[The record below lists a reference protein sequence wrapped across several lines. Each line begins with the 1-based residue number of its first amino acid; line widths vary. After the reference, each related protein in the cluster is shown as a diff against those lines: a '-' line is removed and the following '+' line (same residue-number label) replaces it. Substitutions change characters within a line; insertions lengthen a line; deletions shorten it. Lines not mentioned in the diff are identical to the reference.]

1 VNLFYQP
8 NIPDGVHHLDREE
21 SHHAIRVL
29 RMDKEHTLDLTD
41 GKGSFYV
48 AKITKADPKK
58 CEFDIVE
65 RKEVSKRDFQIH
77 IAIAPTK
84 NADRIEW
91 FIEKATEIG
100 VDQISFML
108 CKNSERKVINS
119 DRLEKV
125 AVSAMKQSQQP
136 WLPRLSDMVPFK
148 EITMA
153 QADQKFIAYVDSA
166 NPKQLHLSSS
176 PKKSY
181 LVLIGPEGDFSKE
194 ELELAE
200 KNNFQKVS
208 LGPNRL
214 RTETA
219 GFVACHALNLINLN
233 S

>member
-8 NIPDGVHHLDREE
+8 GIPQGIHHLDREE

-29 RMDKEHTLDLTD
+29 RMDKGRTLELTD
-41 GKGSFYV
+41 GKGAFYV
-48 AKITKADPKK
+48 ATIVRADPKK
-58 CEFDIVE
+58 CEFEIIE
-65 RKEVSKRDFQIH
+65 KKEIAKREFQIH

-84 NADRIEW
+84 NADRVEW

-100 VDQISFML
+100 IEQISFLL
-108 CKNSERKVINS
+108 CKNSERKSINFE
-119 DRLEKV
+119 RLEKV
-125 AVSAMKQSQQP
+125 AVSAMKQSQQA
-136 WLPRLSDMVPFK
+136 WLPRLSEMTVFK
-148 EITMA
+148 EILTTS
-153 QADQKFIAYVDSA
+153 ADQKFIAHVDA
-166 NPKQLHLSSS
+166 TNPKQLHFISK

-200 KNNFQKVS
+200 KNDFEKVS

-219 GFVACHALNLINLN
+219 GLAAVQSLNFIQQR
-233 S
+233 

>member
-1 VNLFYQP
+1 MNLFYQSS
-8 NIPDGVHHLDREE
+8 IPQGVHHLDREE

-29 RMDKEHTLDLTD
+29 RMDKGQALELTD

-48 AKITKADPKK
+48 AKIVTADPKK
-58 CEFDIVE
+58 CAFEITEKKQVA
-65 RKEVSKRDFQIH
+65 KRDFQIH

-108 CKNSERKVINS
+108 CKNSERKSINF

-125 AVSAMKQSQQP
+125 AVSAMKQSRQA
-136 WLPRLSDMVPFK
+136 WLPRLSELTPFK
-148 EITMA
+148 EILA
-153 QADQKFIAYVDSA
+153 VSADQKFIAYVDAS
-166 NPKQLHLSSS
+166 NPKHLNSISM
-176 PKKSY
+176 PKKNY
-181 LVLIGPEGDFSKE
+181 LVLVGPEGDFSKE

-200 KNNFQKVS
+200 KTGFEKVS

-219 GFVACHALNLINLN
+219 GLVAVQSLNFIQMN
-233 S
+233 